1 MTPLHNS
8 LALLCPVYNDW
19 QSLAVLISHL
29 DSVLEGSALRVSLFV
44 VDDGSTVELDSAI
57 IPQVKNIQSIECL
70 SLLTNLGHQRAIAVG
85 LCEIEKRNSF
95 NAVIIMDSDGEDRP
109 EDILSLLKAHEEK
122 PKAIVVAQRVAR
134 SEGKSFKFFYF
145 FYKNLFQFL
154 TGQAIDFGNY
164 CLIPASQLRHINAMT
179 ETWNHLAASIVRSRI
194 PLIRVPTSRAKRY
207 AGTSSMNFIALVL
220 HGFGGMSVF
229 IDVFLV
235 RLLMILLGL
244 GALGL
249 ITALAI
255 LIIKLGNPQWDPSWL
270 NFMLGFGCV
279 LLTQIIAFALVTIFI
294 VLSQR
299 GTQKLPPSIF
309 ATSYLKDRIIL
320 KD

>member
-1 MTPLHNS
+1 MI
-8 LALLCPVYNDW
+8 A
-19 QSLAVLISHL
+19 
-29 DSVLEGSALRVSLFV
+29 DSPFNVSLFV
-44 VDDGSTVELDSAI
+44 VDDGSTTEIDVNILPET
-57 IPQVKNIQSIECL
+57 KNIRSIECL

-85 LCEIEKRNSF
+85 LCELEKRYSF
-95 NAVIIMDSDGEDRP
+95 EAVIVMDSDGEDRP
-109 EDILSLLKAHEEK
+109 EDILQLLKVHHEN

-134 SEGKSFKFFYF
+134 SEGKAFKFFYF
-145 FYKNLFQFL
+145 FYKNLFKFL
-154 TGQAIDFGNY
+154 TGQAIDFGNF
-164 CLIPASQLRHINAMT
+164 CLIPVSQLRHINAMT
-179 ETWNHLAASIVRSRI
+179 ESWNHLAASIVRSRI

-207 AGTSSMNFIALVL
+207 AGHSSMNFIALVL

-235 RLLMILLGL
+235 RLLMILLGFGVIGIL
-244 GALGL
+244 AAL
-249 ITALAI
+249 II
-255 LIIKLGNPQWDPSWL
+255 LFIKLGNPHWDPSWL

-309 ATSYLKDRIIL
+309 ATGYLKEKILL